1 MISRR
6 TKAFHRL
13 AVALPREVRKKARNV
28 YRLWKQNPKHPSLR
42 MKKVDQEGNV
52 WSVRIDREHRAVGVM
67 KPDAMIWFWIGR
79 HDEYERLL
87 GGKRKL

>member
-1 MISRR
+1 
-6 TKAFHRL
+6 
-13 AVALPREVRKKARNV
+13 
-28 YRLWKQNPKHPSLR
+28 

-52 WSVRIDREHRAVGVM
+52 WSVRIDRQHRAVGVM
-67 KPDAMIWFWIGR
+67 KADAMIWFWIGR